1 MVPGVKFNFH
11 LSLLQLLV
19 LLIIGVFGAL
29 MVGAFYALIAKLTY
43 PEENFFTLGMTLEK
57 DNIAVY
63 MAYLQAVLAL
73 VVDALVWGNLPD
85 LGSLIGSFLI
95 VSALLV
101 VEKHKIKKQDLGD
114 IEMACRAISLPA
126 VDRPRIR

>member
-1 MVPGVKFNFH
+1 
-11 LSLLQLLV
+11 
-19 LLIIGVFGAL
+19 
-29 MVGAFYALIAKLTY
+29 LIATLTY
-43 PEENFFTLGMTLEK
+43 LEENFFTLGMTLEK

-73 VVDALVWGNLPD
+73 VVDALVWGKIPD

-101 VEKHKIKKQDLGD
+101 VEKHKLKKKDLGD
-114 IEMACRAISLPA
+114 IEMACRGMSLPA
-126 VDRPRIR
+126 VGQPKIR